1 MLTIIADKMLTR
13 VAPYSN
19 LRPNLATTFPCSSFN
34 PFTAPEIMPIEEKL
48 AKRDEEDRN
57 NTNCTRRKAI
67 RNFTKIHHGYKFIRY
82 KLRCHNA
89 TSCDNFRTWYTDK
102 TQLVQRRSRLIAGK

>member
-48 AKRDEEDRN
+48 AKETRKTEIIPTVRGERLLEILLRSIIA
-57 NTNCTRRKAI
+57 TNSFVTSFVAIMLPVATISELGTPI
-67 RNFTKIHHGYKFIRY
+67 RNAIGAKDV
-82 KLRCHNA
+82 A
-89 TSCDNFRTWYTDK
+89 D
-102 TQLVQRRSRLIAGK
+102 

>member
-48 AKRDEEDRN
+48 AKE
-57 NTNCTRRKAI
+57 TRKTEIIPTVRGERLLEILLRSIIA
-67 RNFTKIHHGYKFIRY
+67 KFIRY

-89 TSCDNFRTWYTDK
+89 TSRDNFRTWYTDK
-102 TQLVQRRSRLIAGK
+102 KRNWCKDVAD